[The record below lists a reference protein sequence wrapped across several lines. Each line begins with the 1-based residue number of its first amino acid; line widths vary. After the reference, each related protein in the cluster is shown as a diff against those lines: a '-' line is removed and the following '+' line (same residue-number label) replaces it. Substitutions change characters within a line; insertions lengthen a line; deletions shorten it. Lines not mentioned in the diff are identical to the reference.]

1 MTLVNE
7 FNVQLYDVLERDSN
21 QIHSED
27 IWCLTR
33 FYISNQVSRNVYLCL
48 LLKNNLFIYLYQSSS
63 LTSNNVCSTS
73 GIPNI
78 LFPSKFKNSL
88 LFGYLNGLKV
98 GALWLHILLKTSLFS
113 DLLGMKIFL
122 FDFYSG
128 CGKILQYR
136 TFNPLQQNLVF

>member
-7 FNVQLYDVLERDSN
+7 FNVQLYDVFERDSN
-21 QIHSED
+21 QIHSKD

-48 LLKNNLFIYLYQSSS
+48 LLKIYLFIYLYQSC

-78 LFPSKFKNSL
+78 LFPSKFKSSL
-88 LFGYLNGLKV
+88 LFRNLNGLKV

-136 TFNPLQQNLVF
+136 TFDLLQQNLVL